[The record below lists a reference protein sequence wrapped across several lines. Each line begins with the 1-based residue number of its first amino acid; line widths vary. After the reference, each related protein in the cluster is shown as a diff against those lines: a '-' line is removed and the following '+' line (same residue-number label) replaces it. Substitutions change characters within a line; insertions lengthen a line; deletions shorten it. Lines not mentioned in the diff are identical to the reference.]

1 MNNAGSATVTA
12 YMSFVI
18 LILLKLYN
26 AITISNISKK
36 KNIALSAYMSELQS
50 YNILDKDYE
59 EGERKKKEAWIKENN
74 TEDVKENIV
83 VADLNMI

>member
-1 MNNAGSATVTA
+1 
-12 YMSFVI
+12 
-18 LILLKLYN
+18 
-26 AITISNISKK
+26 
-36 KNIALSAYMSELQS
+36 MSELQS

>member
-59 EGERKKKEAWIKENN
+59 EGERKRKEAWIKENN

>member
-1 MNNAGSATVTA
+1 
-12 YMSFVI
+12 
-18 LILLKLYN
+18 
-26 AITISNISKK
+26 
-36 KNIALSAYMSELQS
+36 MSELQS

-59 EGERKKKEAWIKENN
+59 EGERKKKEAWIKEN